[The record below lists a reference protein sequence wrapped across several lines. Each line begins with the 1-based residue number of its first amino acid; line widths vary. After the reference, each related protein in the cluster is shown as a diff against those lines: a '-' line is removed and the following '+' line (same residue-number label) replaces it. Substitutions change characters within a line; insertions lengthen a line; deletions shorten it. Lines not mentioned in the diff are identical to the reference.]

1 MLRINLVLIL
11 VISNAFLGVQ
21 TSLAMP
27 WPFSTQ
33 YEVMCPKGGCNVDGS
48 NIFRCENKEC
58 AAIPTTLNAG
68 RENGTYCVM
77 MYLIAKIIILIVQIE
92 NINIQCNIKY
102 IHINLSIKHSI
113 SFV

>member
-1 MLRINLVLIL
+1 MVVMLRTNLVLIL

-21 TSLAMP
+21 TSLSMP
-27 WPFSTQ
+27 WPFSTK

-68 RENGTYCVM
+68 RENRNLLCDDVSHCKVYIFICT
-77 MYLIAKIIILIVQIE
+77 
-92 NINIQCNIKY
+92 NRKY
-102 IHINLSIKHSI
+102 QYS
-113 SFV
+113 V